1 MSMRRLSALLLLATA
16 AVGLIACGGDGDTR
30 DAQAQEATPAEMA
43 FLTGM
48 AHHHDTAIQM
58 AEIARDR
65 GQSSFV
71 KNLAVNIVDTQRQE
85 IDQMRQIHQRAF
97 DRPLEPDPKA
107 HDGLGLSAE
116 EAGMTHTPAMNDELR
131 RARPFDRA
139 FVDMMVPHHLGAIRM
154 AEAVLRD
161 SRNPAVRELAE
172 TIIRDQKR
180 EVDEMNAFRER
191 TYGAPVPKSAAGGGS
206 EEEVPPGGAGGHQGH

>member
-1 MSMRRLSALLLLATA
+1 MRIRLLSALVTSIA
-16 AVGLIACGGDGDTR
+16 AVGLVACGGQNDER
-30 DAQAQEATPAEMA
+30 DAQAQQATPAEMA

-48 AHHHDTAIQM
+48 AHHHGTAIQM
-58 AEIARDR
+58 AEIAQER

-71 KNLAVNIVDTQRQE
+71 KRLADNIVRTQRQE

-97 DRPLEPDPKA
+97 GRALEPDPKA

-131 RARPFDRA
+131 RARPFDRE

-161 SRNPAVRELAE
+161 SRIPAVRELAQ
-172 TIIRDQKR
+172 TIIRDQRR
-180 EVDEMNAFRER
+180 EVDDMNAFRKR
-191 TYGAPVPKSAAGGGS
+191 TYGAPAPESGGKSRG
-206 EEEVPPGGAGGHQGH
+206 EENVPPGGGGGHDGH